1 MSLPPILQ
9 ALQGS
14 NPSGMAQIRQM
25 MDMVRSAGN
34 PQAMM
39 SQLAQ
44 SNPQLRNVMD
54 IVNQSGGDP
63 KAAFYRLAQ
72 ERGVDPNQIL
82 SMLRR

>member
-14 NPSGMAQIRQM
+14 NPSGMSQIRRM

>member
-9 ALQGS
+9 QLQGS
-14 NPSGMAQIRQM
+14 NAGMAQIRNM

-82 SMLRR
+82 NMLR

>member
-14 NPSGMAQIRQM
+14 NPSGMAQIRRM

-39 SQLAQ
+39 SQLAK

-82 SMLRR
+82 NMLR